1 MTEETMMGGV
11 IPYNELTEEELD
23 KMHRKQLVELCLW
36 ILRANRR
43 LKNKNENLKKR
54 IEDYIAEIQRINKKA
69 EQRKKESTYQRR
81 TVTLYRRVIEKMLWV
96 DGDF

>member
-1 MTEETMMGGV
+1 M

-23 KMHRKQLVELCLW
+23 KMHRQQLTELCLW
-36 ILRANRR
+36 ILKANRR
-43 LKNKNENLKKR
+43 LKNKNENLKKK
-54 IEDYIAEIQRINKKA
+54 IEEYIAEIQRINKKA

-96 DGDF
+96 DEL